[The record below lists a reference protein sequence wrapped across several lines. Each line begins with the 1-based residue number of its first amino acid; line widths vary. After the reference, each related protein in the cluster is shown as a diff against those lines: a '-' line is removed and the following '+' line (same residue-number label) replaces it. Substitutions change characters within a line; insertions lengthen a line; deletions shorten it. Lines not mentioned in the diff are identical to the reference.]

1 MDLEPSDSFCRSIR
15 PLNAEALVSACA
27 HAGKHYV
34 DLTGESA
41 WLSGTI
47 IPKYDYLATRTGACI
62 VPSCGMDSV
71 PSDITL
77 YYALKTLQASRPDLD
92 GFSSSLSFFKFRA
105 QSAAGHSRLCAM
117 RRDPAAEPD

>member
-1 MDLEPSDSFCRSIR
+1 M
-15 PLNAEALVSACA
+15 NAEALVSACA

-92 GFSSSLSFFKFRA
+92 GFSSSLSFFKLRGTVSGGTLETLRDAA
-105 QSAAGHSRLCAM
+105 QSGSRARLGEWATA
-117 RRDPAAEPD
+117 RESRQTS